1 MLAALSVVDEGQ
13 DRVEVRGG
21 AAVVRKEVEVKLG
34 VITLFLTQIRGND
47 AADLLLVPAV
57 CTSIPPTPLT
67 RIL

>member
-34 VITLFLTQIRGND
+34 CNYFLSDSN
-47 AADLLLVPAV
+47 
-57 CTSIPPTPLT
+57 
-67 RIL
+67 